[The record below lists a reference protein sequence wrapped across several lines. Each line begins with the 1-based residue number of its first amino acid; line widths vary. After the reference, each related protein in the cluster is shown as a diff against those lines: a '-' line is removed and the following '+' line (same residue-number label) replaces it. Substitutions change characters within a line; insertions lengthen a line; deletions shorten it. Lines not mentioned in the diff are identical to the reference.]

1 MAKLF
6 QLEEGKFGM
15 DLEAQCRRVAREV
28 MANNGWELVNEET
41 PAFLDEVCQIAR
53 QRLSGRNEEDENVIR
68 RAVVYVYCAY
78 LYEAYHDDGSDRQ
91 AQAMGEVF
99 RYVFRRLML
108 TTRGDKNLADVSA
121 NYAVEQAWLHWQDV
135 RDPHSFLNFV
145 LTIGIRA
152 VWAAQK
158 ENDRNV
164 EEGAE
169 GDEAV
174 PPLDQAAAVEDVEKT
189 VEESDM
195 IRRVRRVVHHCLD
208 RPEEIRI
215 VFDHILG
222 DKPYK
227 ELMRLWQKK
236 ASYLHLL
243 KCRALKNL
251 NKCEEFLELR
261 REWLGTKAKVEP

>member
-1 MAKLF
+1 M
-6 QLEEGKFGM
+6 M
-15 DLEAQCRRVAREV
+15 DLKERCQRVVSEV
-28 MANNGWELVNEET
+28 LANNGWLLVGAT
-41 PAFLDEVCQIAR
+41 DLAFLDEVHELVLKR
-53 QRLSGRNEEDENVIR
+53 DTTESELENVTR
-68 RAVVYVYCAY
+68 RATISVYCAY
-78 LYEAYHDDGSDRQ
+78 LYDAYHDDGSDRQ

-99 RYVFRRLML
+99 RHVFRRLML
-108 TTRGDKNLADVSA
+108 TARGDENLADVSA

-135 RDPHSFLNFV
+135 RDSHSFLNFV

-158 ENDRNV
+158 ENDRNL

-169 GDEAV
+169 EDEAAPTLAQV
-174 PPLDQAAAVEDVEKT
+174 AANENVEKT
-189 VEESDM
+189 VEVSDM
-195 IRRVRRVVHHCLD
+195 IQRVHRVVHHCLD

-215 VFDHILG
+215 VFEHILG

-227 ELMRLWQKK
+227 ELMHIWQKK

-251 NKCEEFLELR
+251 NKCQEFLELR
-261 REWLGTKAKVEP
+261 REWLGTKANGEL

>member
-6 QLEEGKFGM
+6 QLEEGKISM
-15 DLEAQCRRVAREV
+15 DLEAQCRRIARDV
-28 MANNGWELVNEET
+28 MANNGWELVNGET

-53 QRLSGRNEEDENVIR
+53 QRLPGRNEEDENVIR
-68 RAVVYVYCAY
+68 RAVVYVYCVY
-78 LYEAYHDDGSDRQ
+78 LYDAYHDDGSDRQ

-108 TTRGDKNLADVSA
+108 TARGDKNLADVSA

-152 VWAAQK
+152 VWATQK
-158 ENDRNV
+158 ENNRNV
-164 EEGAE
+164 EEEAE
-169 GDEAV
+169 EDEAV
-174 PPLDQAAAVEDVEKT
+174 PTLDQVAASEDVEKT
-189 VEESDM
+189 VEVSDM
-195 IRRVRRVVHHCLD
+195 IRRVHRAVHRCLD

-227 ELMRLWQKK
+227 ELMHLWQKK

-251 NKCEEFLELR
+251 NKCQEFLELR